1 MRIVDSERTRVK
13 VQIYGEEYTLKG
25 RANPEYIREIAR
37 YVDGIMMEIKERNPK
52 LASTQV
58 AVLAAV
64 NIADLYFTSRWND
77 KAEDVKE
84 GTAGKAGEV

>member
-1 MRIVDSERTRVK
+1 MRIVDTERTRVK
-13 VQIYGEEYTLKG
+13 VQIYGEEYTLRG
-25 RANPEYIREIAR
+25 RANPEYIKEIAR
-37 YVDGIMMEIKERNPK
+37 YVDGIMAEIKERNPK

-77 KAEDVKE
+77 KAEDASPGAV
-84 GTAGKAGEV
+84 GRAGEV

>member
-1 MRIVDSERTRVK
+1 MVDAERTRVK
-13 VQIYGEEYTLKG
+13 VQIYGEEYTLRG
-25 RANPEYIREIAR
+25 RANPEYIKEIAR
-37 YVDGIMMEIKERNPK
+37 YVDGIMAEIKERNPK

-77 KAEDVKE
+77 TAEDAAQ
-84 GTAGKAGEV
+84 GAAGRAGEV